1 MSYELS
7 QRFHFDAAHTLLR
20 EIDADSSKRIHGHTY
35 WGEVLLRGEPD
46 AATGMVT
53 DLGLVRR
60 EIERLRGELD
70 HAFLDELPGLGIP
83 TLENLCRFILERL
96 RPALPAVSAVRV
108 WRDSTGDG
116 CTLRPTER
124 SER

>member
-7 QRFHFDAAHTLLR
+7 QRFYFDAAHTLLR

-35 WGEVLLRGEPD
+35 HAEVYLQGEPD
-46 AATGMVT
+46 PATGMVV

-60 EIERLRGELD
+60 EIDRLRTELD
-70 HAFLDELPGLGIP
+70 HAFLDDIAGLAP
-83 TLENLCRFILERL
+83 ATLENLCRFILARL
-96 RPALPAVSAVRV
+96 RPQLPALSGVRV

-116 CTLRPTER
+116 CTLRIPH
-124 SER
+124 

>member
-7 QRFHFDAAHTLLR
+7 QRFYFDAAHTLLR

-35 WGEVLLRGEPD
+35 HAEVYLQGEPD
-46 AATGMVT
+46 PATGMVV

-60 EIERLRGELD
+60 EIERLRTELD
-70 HAFLDELPGLGIP
+70 HAFLDNIAGLAP
-83 TLENLCRFILERL
+83 ATLENLCRFILERL
-96 RPALPAVSAVRV
+96 RPQLPALCGVRV

-116 CTLRPTER
+116 CTLRI
-124 SER
+124 SH

>member
-7 QRFHFDAAHTLLR
+7 QRFYFDAAHTLQR
-20 EIDADSSKRIHGHTY
+20 SIDADSSKRIHGHTY
-35 WGEVLLRGEPD
+35 HAEVYLQGTPD
-46 AATGMVT
+46 PATGMVI

-60 EIERLRGELD
+60 AIAELRATLD
-70 HAFLDELPGLGIP
+70 HAFLDEVPGLSPP

-96 RPALPAVSAVRV
+96 APTLPALSGVRV

-116 CTLRPTER
+116 CTLRRLPG
-124 SER
+124 